1 MEIIPGRGAG
11 PVMIGDHRS
20 RVEERIGPP
29 RDPLDRTPFV
39 YATTPP
45 LVITYA
51 PDDTVEL
58 VEVGHSGE
66 GGEAEASYEGIGLT
80 HRLID
85 DVVAELH
92 ARGLTSTPCDIG
104 HDFHAGFSVWS
115 MRVLEAREVD
125 PTAGADDPR
134 CVVEGVSVAPYDYLV
149 RPDDA

>member
-29 RDPLDRTPFV
+29 RGPLDRTPFV

-51 PDDTVEL
+51 ADDTVEL

-66 GGEAEASYEGIGLT
+66 G
-80 HRLID
+80 
-85 DVVAELH
+85 
-92 ARGLTSTPCDIG
+92 AR
-104 HDFHAGFSVWS
+104 
-115 MRVLEAREVD
+115 
-125 PTAGADDPR
+125 PR
-134 CVVEGVSVAPYDYLV
+134 RATRGSG
-149 RPDDA
+149 